1 MADLRKPSARL
12 SGFSL
17 VEVMIVVSLISIL
30 ATVSM
35 PAYRGYM
42 MRSKTAEA
50 KSNLGAIRT
59 AETAYF
65 AEFGEYVEAAPEPP
79 TVPGNFKVD
88 FDGVSTA
95 FSTLGFSPEGQ
106 VYFSYGID
114 VTADLVGFTAD
125 AGADLDADG
134 IVQFWGYAR
143 PDASGEKIAGQ
154 VGCDA
159 STLGSQQI
167 LPCDPAYGHSIF

>member
-1 MADLRKPSARL
+1 MADLRKPSACL
-12 SGFSL
+12 SGFSII
-17 VEVMIVVSLISIL
+17 EVMIVVSLISIL
-30 ATVSM
+30 AAVSM
-35 PAYRGYM
+35 PAYRGYL

-50 KSNLGAIRT
+50 KTNLGAIRT

-65 AEFGEYVEAAPEPP
+65 SEFGEYVEAAPEPP
-79 TVPGNFKVD
+79 TLPGD
-88 FDGVSTA
+88 FSVAFDDVNTA
-95 FSTLGFSPEGQ
+95 FNTLGFSPEGQ
-106 VYFSYGID
+106 VYFSYGVDI
-114 VTADLVGFTAD
+114 TADLVGFTAD

-143 PDASGEKIAGQ
+143 PDASGEKIEGQ

-167 LPCDPAYGHSIF
+167 LPCDPAYGRSIF